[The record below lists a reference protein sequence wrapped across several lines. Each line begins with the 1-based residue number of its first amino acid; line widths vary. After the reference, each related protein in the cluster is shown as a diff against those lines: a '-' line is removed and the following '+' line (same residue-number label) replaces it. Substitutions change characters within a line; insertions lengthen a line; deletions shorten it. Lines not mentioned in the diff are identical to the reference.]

1 MLDDKINHKDTIY
14 NAGFFSSINLK
25 KNYVKFW
32 GMLNTTSP
40 HATPILINA
49 LDVSLLRMVHDDD
62 EYDIHV
68 NNHPL
73 RNYSFYHFIY
83 SIE

>member
-1 MLDDKINHKDTIY
+1 
-14 NAGFFSSINLK
+14 
-25 KNYVKFW
+25 
-32 GMLNTTSP
+32 MLNTTSP

-49 LDVSLLRMVHDDD
+49 LDVSLLRMVHDDN

-73 RNYSFYHFIY
+73 RIYSFYLFMY
-83 SIE
+83 SIKSSY

>member
-1 MLDDKINHKDTIY
+1 
-14 NAGFFSSINLK
+14 
-25 KNYVKFW
+25 
-32 GMLNTTSP
+32 MLNTTSP

-49 LDVSLLRMVHDDD
+49 LDVSLLRMVNDDD

-73 RNYSFYHFIY
+73 RNYSFCLFIY
-83 SIE
+83 SIKSSY